1 MVKELEMESG
11 SRFYALI
18 GLDQWCYKKLIN
30 NFKMIKIVN
39 KIYNNSITYNIMLK
53 IYIIGFFFFKCIL
66 HLENK
71 NNQM

>member
-1 MVKELEMESG
+1 
-11 SRFYALI
+11 
-18 GLDQWCYKKLIN
+18 
-30 NFKMIKIVN
+30 MIKIVN

-53 IYIIGFFFFKCIL
+53 IYIIGFFLIIKKCIL